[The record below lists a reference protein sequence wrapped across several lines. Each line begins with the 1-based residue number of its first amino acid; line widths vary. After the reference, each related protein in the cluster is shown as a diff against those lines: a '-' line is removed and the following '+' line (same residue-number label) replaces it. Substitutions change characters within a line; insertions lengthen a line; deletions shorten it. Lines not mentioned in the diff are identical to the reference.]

1 VNKKDTTIGVLF
13 IVAAFLCIWF
23 SARNSK
29 RIAPP
34 AEVRQAVAT
43 AEASSAPKS
52 PGVTEAPPLP
62 APSGEQ
68 PAFTAANPEKAG
80 VVITTLENSFIRAN
94 FTDFGGAIR
103 DVELKKYPAVLH
115 SPEPFDLNQLHADPM
130 LAFID
135 QPGLDRSTR
144 FQRVSQTATE
154 VVYRA
159 VLDGR
164 LEVTRRYVL
173 SPDQS
178 EATDPYRIR
187 AETTFRNLSEQTL
200 PAMRVNWALGTAAP
214 TNILDY
220 GQYLATGYSDGKD
233 QTFSL
238 RSQLEASGGFFGINA
253 HDAKPVIQVENPIV
267 WAAVKNQYFS
277 SILTPDEPGI
287 GMITRRIKLFTNLP
301 DDTRNAY
308 GISGSVELAVPSLA
322 PHGVTTLG
330 AHLYTGPVEYH
341 RLANTDVFK
350 AGQSKVVQFGFFSLF
365 SELLLTLLTWVHSMV
380 SNWGVAII
388 VTTLLLRIGMMA
400 FTIPA
405 SRSARR
411 MQKVQPELKAIREK
425 YKDNPQKQQTA
436 TMEVFKKHKINPV
449 GGCLPMLLTL
459 PFFWGFFGMLRN
471 APELRFAHF
480 LWAKDLSAPD
490 TVFTLSHLPIIGSLD
505 LNILPI
511 LLCAVT
517 FLQMRVTPQP
527 TVDNAQAKMMKFT
540 PLMFMIFC
548 YSYSCA
554 LALYSTTNGL
564 FMIGQQML
572 VNRMK
577 DDGDPTHGAGAPEK
591 AGGKPIKNVTPP
603 KKK

>member
-1 VNKKDTTIGVLF
+1 VD
-13 IVAAFLCIWF
+13 
-23 SARNSK
+23 
-29 RIAPP
+29 
-34 AEVRQAVAT
+34 
-43 AEASSAPKS
+43 
-52 PGVTEAPPLP
+52 
-62 APSGEQ
+62 
-68 PAFTAANPEKAG
+68 
-80 VVITTLENSFIRAN
+80 
-94 FTDFGGAIR
+94 
-103 DVELKKYPAVLH
+103 LKKYPATLH
-115 SPEPFDLNQLHADPM
+115 SPEAFPLNKLHADPM

-135 QPGLDRSTR
+135 QPGLDRATR
-144 FQRVSQTATE
+144 YQRVSQTATE

-159 VLDGR
+159 VLAGR

-178 EATDPYRIR
+178 DVTDPYRIR
-187 AETTFRNLSEQTL
+187 AETTFRNLSDQTL
-200 PAMRVNWALGTAAP
+200 PAMRVDWALGTAAP
-214 TNILDY
+214 TNILDL

-233 QTFSL
+233 QTFTL
-238 RSQLEASGGFFGINA
+238 RNQLEASGGVFGINP
-253 HDAKPVIQVENPIV
+253 HDAKPVIQVENPVV

-277 SILTPDEPGI
+277 SILTPDEPGL

-301 DDTRNAY
+301 DDVRNAY
-308 GISGSVELAVPSLA
+308 GISGSVELGVPSLA
-322 PHGVTTLG
+322 PHGATTLG
-330 AHLYTGPVEYH
+330 ANLYTGPNEYH

-350 AGQSKVVQFGFFSLF
+350 SGQSKVVQFGFFSLF
-365 SELLLTLLTWVHSMV
+365 SELLLTLLTWVHSAV
-380 SNWGVAII
+380 SNWGLAII
-388 VTTLLLRIGMMA
+388 LTTLLLRVGMMA

-540 PLMFMIFC
+540 PIMFMIFC
-548 YSYSCA
+548 YTYSCA

-577 DDGDPTHGAGAPEK
+577 DDGDPTHGAGATEK
-591 AGGKPIKNVTPP
+591 AGGKTIKNVTPP

>member
-1 VNKKDTTIGVLF
+1 
-13 IVAAFLCIWF
+13 
-23 SARNSK
+23 
-29 RIAPP
+29 
-34 AEVRQAVAT
+34 
-43 AEASSAPKS
+43 
-52 PGVTEAPPLP
+52 
-62 APSGEQ
+62 
-68 PAFTAANPEKAG
+68 
-80 VVITTLENSFIRAN
+80 
-94 FTDFGGAIR
+94 
-103 DVELKKYPAVLH
+103 
-115 SPEPFDLNQLHADPM
+115 M
-130 LAFID
+130 LAFVD
-135 QPGLDRSTR
+135 LPGLDRSKR
-144 FQRVSQTATE
+144 YQLVAQTATE

-178 EATDPYRIR
+178 DASDPYRVR
-187 AETTFRNLSEQTL
+187 AETTFRNLTDQTL
-200 PAMRVNWALGTAAP
+200 PPMRVDWALGTAAP
-214 TNILDY
+214 TNLLDL

-233 QTFSL
+233 QTFTL
-238 RSQLEASGGFFGINA
+238 RSQLEASGGFFGLNA
-253 HDAKPVIQVENPIV
+253 HDAKPVIQDEKPIV
-267 WAAVKNQYFS
+267 WGAVKNQYFS
-277 SILTPDEPGI
+277 AILTPDEPGL
-287 GMITRRIKLFTNLP
+287 GMISRRIKLFTNLP
-301 DDTRNAY
+301 DDVRNAY
-308 GISGSVELAVPSLA
+308 GISGSLELGVPGLA
-322 PHGVTTLG
+322 PHGTASLG
-330 AHLYTGPVEYH
+330 AYFYTGPNEYR

-350 AGQSKVVQFGFFSLF
+350 SGQSKVVQFGFFSLF

-388 VTTLLLRIGMMA
+388 VTTLLLRLAMML

-411 MQKVQPELKAIREK
+411 MQKIQPELKAIREK

-459 PFFWGFFGMLRN
+459 PFFWGFYGMLRN
-471 APELRFAHF
+471 APELRFAPF

-490 TVFTLSHLPIIGSLD
+490 TVFTFGGGHIPLFGSID
-505 LNILPI
+505 VNILPI

-517 FLQMRVTPQP
+517 FMQMRVTPQP

-540 PLMFMIFC
+540 PVMFMIFC

-577 DDGDPTHGAGAPEK
+577 DDGDPTHGAGATEK
-591 AGGKPIKNVTPP
+591 SGGKTIKNVTPP